1 MRMTVALAAVF
12 ILASCSQGNHP
23 DQNELAQSKV
33 NYTEEAKP
41 ADTPAYKDGTSRE
54 PEHNLLQD
62 TRKELSDSSGASQK
76 PSPESQIP
84 LEENQAPPADTPVLP
99 EGDEGILVD
108 SSFTGE
114 IWAPG
119 VSLASGY
126 FDVNKKN
133 LYWNDAKSG
142 ETNTCWQATSSNM
155 IAWWQLQRKVS
166 NPVDAAVLYDKFRS
180 VWGNAVGTYENGV
193 GWYIAGTS
201 NAGNDFG
208 GYLSA
213 YIRPYEWR
221 IFPVGSA
228 TGYKSLSNFTDFA
241 KFSQFLVENMGKSA
255 MGMKLVKHKSG
266 DGAGHAVTLW
276 GIHVTGGIV
285 DMVYISDSDDNYSGI
300 KKYAVD
306 DAAGYV
312 RISGYDSGYY
322 DKIYGLMA
330 LFQ

>member
-1 MRMTVALAAVF
+1 MTVALAAVF

-23 DQNELAQSKV
+23 DQNELIQNKV
-33 NYTEEAKP
+33 SYTEEAKP
-41 ADTPAYKDGTSRE
+41 ADTPAYKDGPSRE
-54 PEHNLLQD
+54 SEHNLPQD
-62 TRKELSDSSGASQK
+62 TEQGQPNSSGTSQES
-76 PSPESQIP
+76 SPESQIP
-84 LEENQAPPADTPVLP
+84 AEEIPTPPADTPVLP
-99 EGDEGILVD
+99 EDNKDILVD

-126 FDVNKKN
+126 FDVNKKSPN
-133 LYWNDAKSG
+133 WSDARSG

-166 NPVDAAVLYDKFRS
+166 NPVDAAALYDKFRS

-201 NAGNDFG
+201 SAGNDFG

-213 YIRPYEWR
+213 YIRQHEWR

-228 TGYKSLSNFTDFA
+228 TGYTSLSNFTDFA

-300 KKYAVD
+300 RKYAVD
-306 DAAGYV
+306 GADGYV
-312 RISGYDSGYY
+312 RISGYDGGYY

>member
-1 MRMTVALAAVF
+1 M
-12 ILASCSQGNHP
+12 
-23 DQNELAQSKV
+23 
-33 NYTEEAKP
+33 
-41 ADTPAYKDGTSRE
+41 
-54 PEHNLLQD
+54 
-62 TRKELSDSSGASQK
+62 
-76 PSPESQIP
+76 
-84 LEENQAPPADTPVLP
+84 
-99 EGDEGILVD
+99 D

-119 VSLASGY
+119 VSLVSGY

-133 LYWNDAKSG
+133 LYWDDAKSG

-166 NPVDAAVLYDKFRS
+166 NPVDAAALYAKFRS

-193 GWYIAGTS
+193 GWYIAWTS

-228 TGYKSLSNFTDFA
+228 TGYRSLSNFTDFA

-255 MGMKLVKHKSG
+255 IGMKLVKHKSG

-312 RISGYDSGYY
+312 RISGYDGGYY